1 VHYAVQFIVWA
12 RVVCILLLFYGLLF
26 RSLLLYLTLP
36 LFNCSIVSLLGEVP
50 IVDSC
55 AARCRLLC
63 GHYAEVAYE
72 LLFAPGSVPNNH
84 VFTQMS
90 YI

>member
-1 VHYAVQFIVWA
+1 MLYRILCGHALCAFRCFPISVYCCF
-12 RVVCILLLFYGLLF
+12 VVLLFLCLAKV
-26 RSLLLYLTLP
+26 R
-36 LFNCSIVSLLGEVP
+36 

-55 AARCRLLC
+55 ATRYRLLC

-72 LLFAPGSVPNNH
+72 LLFAPGGVPNNH

>member
-1 VHYAVQFIVWA
+1 MLYRILCGHALCAFRCFPISVYCF
-12 RVVCILLLFYGLLF
+12 RGLLLF
-26 RSLLLYLTLP
+26 R
-36 LFNCSIVSLLGEVP
+36 CSIVSLVAKVP

-55 AARCRLLC
+55 VARYRLLC

-72 LLFAPGSVPNNH
+72 LLFAPEGVPNNH

>member
-1 VHYAVQFIVWA
+1 VHYAVQNIVWA
-12 RVVCILLLFYGLLF
+12 RVMCISLFSYIGLLF
-26 RSLLLYLTLP
+26 PR
-36 LFNCSIVSLLGEVP
+36 SIVSLLKAKVP
-50 IVDSC
+50 IVDIC
-55 AARCRLLC
+55 AARYRLLC

-72 LLFAPGSVPNNH
+72 LLFAPGGVPNNH